1 MQIYLYLTVLP
12 EALVFSMLPPAEF
25 GRYLALG
32 AKRRTRGQAIFFEVD
47 QDSLPADLNL
57 DELRASCKPHADG
70 RPQRSTYVSIYRVL
84 ESVPLHA
91 LRDLYLITHDG
102 GLLALKQGEAPTAT
116 PGDFH
121 LYQELCPVTPRV
133 VSRLAPAD
141 FGEFITRPNQP
152 ISLPRLIFAE
162 LELRSLAADPCNERD
177 DLPYRNMKQLRLC
190 LNELQNRDDKISK
203 IVDRDMQ
210 RDLPFWLIHG
220 GVYVADQ
227 TGLVFYQMPSEDEIR
242 KSHFSWWSTAES
254 VKLL

>member
-1 MQIYLYLTVLP
+1 MQIYLYLTVVP

-47 QDSLPADLNL
+47 QDALPDHLNL
-57 DELRASCKPHADG
+57 DELRATCKPHPDG

-102 GLLALKQGEAPTAT
+102 GLLALKQEAAPKSPT
-116 PGDFH
+116 GIFH

-133 VSRLAPAD
+133 VSRLAPAE

-152 ISLPRLIFAE
+152 ISLPRLVFVE
-162 LELRSLAADPCNERD
+162 L
-177 DLPYRNMKQLRLC
+177 
-190 LNELQNRDDKISK
+190 
-203 IVDRDMQ
+203 
-210 RDLPFWLIHG
+210 
-220 GVYVADQ
+220 
-227 TGLVFYQMPSEDEIR
+227 
-242 KSHFSWWSTAES
+242 
-254 VKLL
+254 